1 MKETLTQDE
10 IFGTA
15 NATDFER
22 TAFTKIPQPFIFA
35 VIQKPT
41 PQEALMEMHL
51 SERAGAHAFELNLAW
66 MRNEYR
72 TAKALAPLFRR
83 TTLPTVTTYRRY
95 GREATDP
102 GATAP
107 ADDVARMELQLQ
119 LVDVGCSGYDLEL
132 DTFDPQPRH
141 DMSTQEGLAN
151 AMDPDSYPAE
161 VTEDSEAVE
170 KQMRLVEE
178 THNRGGEVLASTHAL
193 TRLPIDKALWICKLA
208 EERGCDALK
217 IVRFNAI
224 MEDIVDT
231 LATTVALRR
240 QGDIPF
246 VMMAMGECGKL
257 ARITSALMGSM
268 LVHSKRDYWPGAFT
282 DQPLIRDVKAAFESI
297 DYKINQR
304 AEEVWPEWFAQP
316 EIDSSIDLKSLL
328 NGQLK

>member
-1 MKETLTQDE
+1 MKETPTQDQ
-10 IFGTA
+10 IFGME
-15 NATDFER
+15 NAVDFKR
-22 TAFTKIPQPFIFA
+22 TAFTDVPQPFIFA

-41 PQEALMEMHL
+41 PEEALLEMHQ

-66 MRNEYR
+66 MRDEYR

-95 GREATDP
+95 GREATDAA
-102 GATAP
+102 ATAAP
-107 ADDVARMELQLQ
+107 DDVKRMELQLQ

-141 DMSTQEGLAN
+141 DMSSPEGIAC
-151 AMDPDSYPAE
+151 AMNPESYPAE
-161 VTEDSEAVE
+161 ITEDSEAVE
-170 KQMRLVEE
+170 KQMRLIEE
-178 THNRGGEVLASTHAL
+178 THARGGEVLASTHAL

-208 EERGCDALK
+208 EERGADALK

-240 QGDIPF
+240 QAEIPF

-304 AEEVWPEWFAQP
+304 AEEYWPEWFAQS

-328 NGQLK
+328 NGQLT

>member
-1 MKETLTQDE
+1 MKDTLMQDQ

-15 NATDFER
+15 NATDFKR
-22 TAFTKIPQPFIFA
+22 ALFTKIPQPFIFA
-35 VIQKPT
+35 VIQKAT

-95 GREATDP
+95 GREATDS

-141 DMSTQEGLAN
+141 DMSTQEGLAY

-161 VTEDSEAVE
+161 ITENPEAVE